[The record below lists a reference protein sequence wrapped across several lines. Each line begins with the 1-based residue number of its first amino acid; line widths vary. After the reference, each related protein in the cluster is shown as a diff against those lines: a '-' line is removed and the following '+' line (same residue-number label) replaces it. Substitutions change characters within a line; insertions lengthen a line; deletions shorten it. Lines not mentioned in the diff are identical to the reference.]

1 MCAAGLD
8 AGIRWLLS
16 FCAMSFPFT
25 LMHKIQMP
33 SVVILL
39 QCVCVC
45 VCTCTCL
52 VDDSAL
58 CVAQMYSGDG

>member
-16 FCAMSFPFT
+16 FCATSFPFT

-39 QCVCVC
+39 QCVCARVLWM
-45 VCTCTCL
+45 T
-52 VDDSAL
+52 AL

>member
-33 SVVILL
+33 SVVML
-39 QCVCVC
+39 
-45 VCTCTCL
+45 L
-52 VDDSAL
+52 VDDSPV
-58 CVAQMYSGDG
+58 CSSDV

>member
-1 MCAAGLD
+1 MCAAGLN

-39 QCVCVC
+39 LCVRVR
-45 VCTCTCL
+45 VLWMT
-52 VDDSAL
+52 AL

>member
-1 MCAAGLD
+1 MCAAGLN

-33 SVVILL
+33 SVVVFL

-45 VCTCTCL
+45 VLWMT
-52 VDDSAL
+52 AL

>member
-1 MCAAGLD
+1 MCAAGLN

-33 SVVILL
+33 SVVVLL
-39 QCVCVC
+39 QCVRVLQMT
-45 VCTCTCL
+45 V
-52 VDDSAL
+52 L